1 MNRDEQGPT
10 ATVTAT
16 VKSKAQE
23 EDGYKLELIIPSF
36 KGQYPTTIN
45 RVPAEIAQR
54 LITGKT
60 YTLTLEQQNL
70 RKKRDGTSYDGSQS
84 WMYWWGLDDVP
95 DQDKVL
101 PEDAPWP
108 LAADVVHATM
118 EMIDEGTVPGW
129 GNAAPDRQS
138 LIMLQHASGVVAQ
151 AYGDW
156 TRLSPTARVTFS
168 EYLKAI
174 AMGATWY
181 LRNVYQ
187 KGGFSIQAT
196 EPVEEFDPPF

>member
-1 MNRDEQGPT
+1 MNREEARPT

-45 RVPAEIAQR
+45 RVPVEVAQR

-70 RKKRDGTSYDGSQS
+70 RKKKDGTLYDGSQS
-84 WMYWWGLDDVP
+84 WMYWWGFDDLP
-95 DQDKVL
+95 DQKKVI
-101 PEDAPWP
+101 PEDAPY
-108 LAADVVHATM
+108 T
-118 EMIDEGTVPGW
+118 PG
-129 GNAAPDRQS
+129 ASQEREDFTPPPDRQN

-156 TRLSPTARVTFS
+156 NRLPPGTRGTFS
-168 EYLKAI
+168 DYLKAI

-181 LRNVYQ
+181 LEVIYKR
-187 KGGFSIQAT
+187 GGYHPNADK
-196 EPVEEFDPPF
+196 EEE